1 MNDNISHKEI
11 LLTNEFIHW
20 LIKTRN
26 YIELFEDSDTSGS
39 DPFDSAGYIENEL
52 ILIEFKDNISKGMV
66 LYKNSKGSSIEKKIG
81 QVLKQIYRKEDARI
95 YNSISSFYTKDKIPN
110 ALIVANRISE
120 NALKL
125 LIKVIEERQK
135 EWFFNA
141 EIIVWKNKNGKT
153 LYKNK
158 SVNIK
163 TKPDLQIEFPE
174 FKNTALKR
182 KDKLNL
188 KEVEGIFK
196 TINKLEEFEMFIK
209 YCKEI
214 GANISFNI
222 TNLNVKLNKTI
233 FGIWPFE
240 SNIEKG
246 IRITFNIEQIN
257 KELNSNITNFNDL
270 NIIRNENKLG
280 YLGHNA
286 FVKNKVEMQNLIMN
300 LSK

>member
-1 MNDNISHKEI
+1 
-11 LLTNEFIHW
+11 
-20 LIKTRN
+20 
-26 YIELFEDSDTSGS
+26 
-39 DPFDSAGYIENEL
+39 
-52 ILIEFKDNISKGMV
+52 
-66 LYKNSKGSSIEKKIG
+66 
-81 QVLKQIYRKEDARI
+81 
-95 YNSISSFYTKDKIPN
+95 
-110 ALIVANRISE
+110 
-120 NALKL
+120 
-125 LIKVIEERQK
+125 
-135 EWFFNA
+135 
-141 EIIVWKNKNGKT
+141 
-153 LYKNK
+153 
-158 SVNIK
+158 
-163 TKPDLQIEFPE
+163 
-174 FKNTALKR
+174 
-182 KDKLNL
+182 
-188 KEVEGIFK
+188 
-196 TINKLEEFEMFIK
+196 MFIK

-300 LSK
+300 LRK